1 MSQEDIFE
9 IKCPSCSSS
18 IGMEEMNHA
27 ANCHVCGMVIT
38 LIGHLCPN
46 CNSYHEAEGVLCL
59 NCGNPL
65 SKVCRSCQVVNWSGS
80 EICLNCG
87 ESIDIIAM
95 VASSDP
101 GATKKRLNRQMESA
115 QAIKMTEQLASN
127 KRMRELLA
135 IEEARQA
142 EIRRQSERQKAQ
154 ERTLLIIFFG
164 AVVLILIIVVLFAI
178 VSANP

>member
-18 IGMEEMNHA
+18 MAMEEMSHEVK
-27 ANCHVCGMVIT
+27 CHVCGMQIS
-38 LIGHLCPN
+38 LAGHLCPN
-46 CNSYHEAEGVLCL
+46 CSVYHQTEGVLCL
-59 NCGNPL
+59 NCGSPM
-65 SKVCRSCQVVNWSGS
+65 SKVCRSCQTVNWSGS
-80 EICLNCG
+80 ELCLNCN
-87 ESIDIIAM
+87 EPIDIIAM

-142 EIRRQSERQKAQ
+142 EIKRQSERQKAQ
-154 ERTLLIIFFG
+154 ERSLVIIFFG
-164 AVVLILIIVVLFAI
+164 AVFLILMLAVLYAI
-178 VSANP
+178 FSAIP